1 MLKNIKKRPLWSPL
15 LDFLRFKS
23 VFPALITLEYVPPYF
38 FFQEKRCDKRKK
50 DEASIL
56 LIPLSTVHF
65 NNSQA

>member
-38 FFQEKRCDKRKK
+38 SFKKNDATRGKRMR
-50 DEASIL
+50 L
-56 LIPLSTVHF
+56 QF
-65 NNSQA
+65 Y